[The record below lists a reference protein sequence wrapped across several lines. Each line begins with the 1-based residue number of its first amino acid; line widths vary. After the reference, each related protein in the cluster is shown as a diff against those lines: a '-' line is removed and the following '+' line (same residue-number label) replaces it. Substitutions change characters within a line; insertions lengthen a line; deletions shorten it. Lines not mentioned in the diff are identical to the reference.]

1 MPAVGQIALRPA
13 TDADAPAVAVIW
25 HRGWRD
31 GHEGHVPNE
40 LVSARTE
47 ASFHV
52 RASQRVGDT
61 TVATVGGDVAG
72 FIMVAGDEVEQVYVA
87 QAHRGTGLAAVLLAP
102 AEEIV
107 AAGGHELAWLADVA
121 GNARARRFY
130 ERNGWIDRG
139 LLDYPAATD
148 GAPLMIP
155 AQRYEKRVVR

>member
-52 RASQRVGDT
+52 RAFQWVGDT
-61 TVATVGGDVAG
+61 TVATVGG
-72 FIMVAGDEVEQVYVA
+72 
-87 QAHRGTGLAAVLLAP
+87 
-102 AEEIV
+102 
-107 AAGGHELAWLADVA
+107 DVA

-139 LLDYPAATD
+139 LIDYPAATD